1 MWSPPHNTLQAKLV
15 FTHLPAPKILGTNE
29 HFSSRTVIL
38 DTSTPSLRSGTYRKL
53 SLHYKRH
60 FYKRQIRSLGDN
72 SEKSRDMTLPEHCLL
87 PFCLQFWR
95 ESKILSFIARVTTLQ
110 IDLTNSWPLNWLN
123 WLIDQSNDQS
133 TLTLLEIIIFSLR
146 QNFFMKS
153 NFI

>member
-1 MWSPPHNTLQAKLV
+1 MFPYVQPCPTYNLCVYYSPKSCITV
-15 FTHLPAPKILGTNE
+15 FPAYSDTLGTWEKCHCNQIV
-29 HFSSRTVIL
+29 TVTIGSL
-38 DTSTPSLRSGTYRKL
+38 VTNQSFGTCQKCHCKRGVTLTSVTVSGEVCTDIQRSPLTL

-110 IDLTNSWPLNWLN
+110 I
-123 WLIDQSNDQS
+123 
-133 TLTLLEIIIFSLR
+133 
-146 QNFFMKS
+146 
-153 NFI
+153 